1 MSAGRS
7 PVSPV
12 SPGSPFAEGRENERR
27 RRRSATPAI
36 VAALVTAA
44 ALLLLSC
51 GSDDPAPTA
60 PNTGGTPPT
69 TPTPPQ
75 PPPDPPP
82 PPPPEPDP
90 PPPSG
95 PLPPLG
101 SPCRGVTVGAG
112 APEVVE
118 GWNRATVEIV
128 WTDGAATDGFDWAAP
143 YFDLYPDHYGP
154 SQPPPALEVNLL
166 GWHTETLTPDTIR
179 HTLELQWPP
188 FLELALSFRSGTGAC
203 ERPTLFCAE
212 SGCGL
217 RP

>member
-1 MSAGRS
+1 MSAGSS
-7 PVSPV
+7 PVSPA
-12 SPGSPFAEGRENERR
+12 SPIAEGRENERR
-27 RRRSATPAI
+27 RRRSAAPAI
-36 VAALVTAA
+36 VAAIVTAG

-51 GSDDPAPTA
+51 GSDDPAPLTPNPGGA
-60 PNTGGTPPT
+60 PPPT
-69 TPTPPQ
+69 PA
-75 PPPDPPP
+75 PPPPEPNPPPP

-90 PPPSG
+90 PPPAG
-95 PLPPLG
+95 PQPPLG
-101 SPCRGVTVGAG
+101 SPCPGVTVGAG

-118 GWNRATVEIV
+118 GWSRTTVEIG
-128 WTDGAATDGFDWAAP
+128 WTDGAAADGFDWAAP

-166 GWHTETLTPDTIR
+166 GWHTETPTPDTIR

-188 FLELALSFRSGTGAC
+188 FLELTLSFRSETGAC